1 MREEGTFPHD
11 YIWTPK
17 EGLFLRMVGSCA
29 ILTPENL
36 GKRRITY
43 VSWCF
48 MCKSAGEN
56 IDHLLLHRKV
66 ANRLWW
72 VILNLFRMQW
82 VMPGTVK
89 EALQDS

>member
-1 MREEGTFPHD
+1 M
-11 YIWTPK
+11 
-17 EGLFLRMVGSCA
+17 FLCMVGSCA

-36 GKRRITY
+36 GKRRINY